1 MKYEITEDELKAN
14 REEYARWRSNKI
26 GGSDVPVILG
36 ESPFET
42 PYGLWLKKTGRAS
55 NEFAPSLNA
64 QLGIKYEDTMR
75 SDIELKLDL
84 DFKPQIFVHDV
95 YSFLMTSLDG
105 WNEETKT
112 VLEIKTVL
120 GAPTYEKALEGKISE
135 SYVSQVQQQLMVSQG
150 VKSLF
155 YVGKIE
161 PFMGDYRIVDKVL
174 VEAAPDKAHQDK
186 ILAACLEFY
195 HCMTSDTPP
204 ALTSKDPVAVTD
216 KDIVELLSDKSNKTK
231 IIDMCLKLQEHNFY
245 DLGGVAKLKKDI
257 NGNWRITF
265 NK

>member
-1 MKYEITEDELKAN
+1 VKYDISEDQLKAN
-14 REEYARWRSNKI
+14 REEYAKFRSTRI
-26 GGSDVPVILG
+26 GGSDVPVILN

-42 PYGLWLKKTGRAS
+42 PYGLWLKKTGRAK

-120 GAPTYEKALEGKISE
+120 GASTYEKALEGKISE
-135 SYVSQVQQQLMVSQG
+135 SYISQVQQQLMVAQG
-150 VKSLF
+150 VKTLF
-155 YVGKIE
+155 YVGKLE

-174 VEAAPDKAHQDK
+174 IEATPDKAHQER
-186 ILAACLEFY
+186 ILAACIEFY
-195 HCMTSDTPP
+195 HFMTSDTPP
-204 ALTSKDPVAVTD
+204 ALTERDAVLVSD
-216 KDIVELLSDKSNKTK
+216 KDIIELLSDKLNKNK
-231 IIDMCLKLQEHNFY
+231 IIDLCLKTKEHNFY
-245 DLGGVAKLKKDI
+245 DIGGIAKLKKDT
-257 NGNWRITF
+257 NGHWRMTF
-265 NK
+265 KK

>member
-1 MKYEITEDELKAN
+1 MKYDISEDELKSN
-14 REEYARWRSNKI
+14 REEYTKWRSSKI
-26 GGSDVPVILG
+26 GGSDIPVILG

-42 PYGLWLKKTGRAS
+42 PYGLWLKKTGRVK

-95 YSFLMTSLDG
+95 YGFLMSSLDG

-135 SYVSQVQQQLMVSQG
+135 SYLSQVQQQLMVAG
-150 VKSLF
+150 GAKNLF

-174 VEAAPDKAHQDK
+174 IEALPDKNHQEK
-186 ILAACLEFY
+186 ILAAALEFY

-204 ALTSKDPVAVTD
+204 ALTDRDPVKITDEEILSLMTD
-216 KDIVELLSDKSNKTK
+216 KENKNK
-231 IIDMCLKLQEHNFY
+231 IIDLCLKSKEHNFY
-245 DLGGVAKLKKDI
+245 EIGNIAKLKQDK
-257 NGNWRITF
+257 NGHWRMTF

>member
-1 MKYEITEDELKAN
+1 MKYDISEDELKAN

-26 GGSDVPVILG
+26 GGSDVPIILN

-112 VLEIKTVL
+112 ILEIKTVL

-135 SYVSQVQQQLMVSQG
+135 SYISQVQQQLMVAG
-150 VKSLF
+150 GEKSLF
-155 YVGKIE
+155 YVGKLE
-161 PFMGDYRIVDKVL
+161 PFMGDYRIVDKIL
-174 VEAAPDKAHQDK
+174 VEALPDKAHQER

-195 HCMTSDTPP
+195 HFMTSDTPP
-204 ALTSKDPVAVTD
+204 PLTDRDAVTVSD
-216 KDIVELLSDKSNKTK
+216 KDIVELLSDKENKNK
-231 IIDMCLKLQEHNFY
+231 IIDLCTKLKEHNFY
-245 DLGGVAKLKKDI
+245 DIGGLAKLKKDK
-257 NGNWRITF
+257 NGHWRMTF